1 MKMRA
6 TSEAAPLY
14 SNKLWYGSSFPTTGI
29 WPMET
34 PSLFETN
41 PTAYASRTLKCGA
54 MLIVHEGGICAL
66 STRRKEPRRGRKSGS
81 PLDACEYIC
90 ESSCSYYC
98 SQMENSPRHE
108 QETPGLSH
116 RPAAWISVCFSLSTW
131 QRCLSMHMRLEVW
144 QPDLELV
151 FRDLGSSLSN
161 CPRIHHSRGEACR
174 GRHRH

>member
-1 MKMRA
+1 MSDKRGRHFV
-6 TSEAAPLY
+6 LQQVVVWV
-14 SNKLWYGSSFPTTGI
+14 LFPHDRNLADGDT
-29 WPMET
+29 
-34 PSLFETN
+34 SLFGTN

-66 STRRKEPRRGRKSGS
+66 ATRRKEPQRGRKSGS

-90 ESSCSYYC
+90 DSSCSYYC
-98 SQMENSPRHE
+98 SQMENTVHGMNKKLPV
-108 QETPGLSH
+108 SH

-144 QPDLELV
+144 QPDLGLE